1 MNKKLLIVG
10 GTGFIGKNLVV
21 NASNNDFEIV
31 VLSLNKPLDENTIKG
46 VKYIQFDLSNKKLI
60 DKDLIGDSF
69 DYVINLLG
77 YIDHQNFQD
86 GGREVIENHFGG
98 LLNLLSILD
107 WSKLKKFVQV
117 GTSDEYGS
125 NHAPQFE
132 GMSELPISPYSLS
145 RVAANQLLQML
156 NRTENFPVVIF
167 RLFLVY
173 GPGQGINRFI
183 PQIING
189 LISNSGFPTSS
200 GQQLRDLCFVDD
212 ISQGILKSLTNSK
225 SNGEIIN
232 LASGQPVK
240 VSEVIKLIQSKIGKG
255 KPEFGKLG
263 YRNGENMELYADI
276 SKAKN
281 ILKWK
286 PLVKLDEGL
295 DKTINYYLS
304 NLD

>member
-21 NASNNDFEIV
+21 HAKNDFEIV

-77 YIDHQNFQD
+77 YIDHHKFQD
-86 GGREVIENHFGG
+86 GGKEVIENHFGG

-107 WSKLKKFVQV
+107 WSKLIKFVQV
-117 GTSDEYGS
+117 GTSDEYG
-125 NHAPQFE
+125 NNIAPQAE
-132 GMSELPISPYSLS
+132 EMPEAPISSYSLS
-145 RVAANQLLQML
+145 RVAATKLLQML
-156 NRTENFPVVIF
+156 SRTENFPVVIL

-173 GPGQGINRFI
+173 GPGQNMDRFV
-183 PQIING
+183 PQIISG
-189 LISNSGFPTSS
+189 LMSKSSFHTSY
-200 GQQLRDLCFVDD
+200 GQQLRDFCYIDD
-212 ISQGILKSLTNSK
+212 ICQGILKSLNTSA

-232 LASGQPVK
+232 LASGAPVMI
-240 VSEVIKLIQSKIGKG
+240 SDVIKLIQSKIGEG
-255 KPEFGKLG
+255 NPEFGKID

-276 SKAKN
+276 SKAKK
-281 ILKWK
+281 ILDWK
-286 PLVKLDEGL
+286 PSISLDEGI
-295 DKTINYYLS
+295 DKTIEYYLS
-304 NLD
+304 RID